1 MLSQDNSIKCVDR
14 EKLKGYVVRWRK
26 SEFLLGCAFFY
37 DTLKPIGIQS
47 KILQED
53 ELCIVRV
60 TEAFI
65 KTKMP
70 FDEMKLMNFEN
81 VSSVKNVLT

>member
-1 MLSQDNSIKCVDR
+1 MLSQDNSIKWADR
-14 EKLKGYVVRWRK
+14 EKLKEYVVRWRK
-26 SEFLLGCAFFY
+26 LEFLLGCTFFY
-37 DTLKPIGIQS
+37 DTSKPIGIQS

-60 TEAFI
+60 IDAFI